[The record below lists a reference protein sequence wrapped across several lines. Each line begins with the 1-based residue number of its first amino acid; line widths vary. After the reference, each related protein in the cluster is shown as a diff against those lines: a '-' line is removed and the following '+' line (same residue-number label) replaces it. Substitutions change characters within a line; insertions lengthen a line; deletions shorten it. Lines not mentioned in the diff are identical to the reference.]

1 MWSAWR
7 RTTRRQ
13 QATWKSWRRAYAA
26 RPTPVPRAWH
36 DPLMSLERIAWSVT
50 VGICLIG
57 CALLLVSG
65 YQGYGALSAVVGLA
79 AAVNIR

>member
-1 MWSAWR
+1 
-7 RTTRRQ
+7 
-13 QATWKSWRRAYAA
+13 
-26 RPTPVPRAWH
+26 
-36 DPLMSLERIAWSVT
+36 MSLERIAWSVT
-50 VGICLIG
+50 LGICLIG